1 MFEVYCFDEDV
12 WQEISIRKVLM
23 RLSNTYIDLSLALH
37 WMFDNGEIRT
47 NFALYRFSEIK

>member
-1 MFEVYCFDEDV
+1 MFEVYYFDEDV